1 MWREEVVRQVPLGP
15 PGARDAVREVY
26 RRRNGTHGF
35 RWRDRVTGQFVRAP
49 DAPPRPPRSRE
60 GHAAAAVPAAAA
72 AAPPDPPL
80 ADPVIPQ
87 AAASS
92 GGPQA
97 AQALHL
103 APLPSAPPPPL
114 APGPDVAPT
123 AQPAPFPFVDS
134 GASVHVPV
142 VAPTIPLVSIAHIVD
157 AGGSLRWH
165 PGGAIDITLP
175 PPPAPEVEPTQAAL
189 NWVRVVEK
197 LRRYITRQQRRRAG
211 HQAALLQGVGW
222 ALGWGEHRRSLLRWR
237 RACQLFLA
245 ALRLVLR
252 TVLERP
258 RDATV
263 VGLAIFAG
271 AGRFLPGGEFLGS
284 QGANATAPGDPPLP
298 ALGAPP
304 RED

>member
-1 MWREEVVRQVPLGP
+1 MWREEVVRQAPLGP
-15 PGARDAVREVY
+15 PTRDAVREAY
-26 RRRNGTHGF
+26 RRRDGTLGF
-35 RWRDRVTGQFVRAP
+35 LWRDPVTGQFTRAP
-49 DAPPRPPRSRE
+49 GAPPRPPRSR
-60 GHAAAAVPAAAA
+60 GRHAAVAVPAPAA

-142 VAPTIPLVSIAHIVD
+142 VAPVPSVVSIAHIVD

-165 PGGAIDITLP
+165 PGGAIDITFP
-175 PPPAPEVEPTQAAL
+175 PPPAPEVEPTQAAPQ
-189 NWVRVVEK
+189 VRGARHDSSK
-197 LRRYITRQQRRRAG
+197 
-211 HQAALLQGVGW
+211 
-222 ALGWGEHRRSLLRWR
+222 RRSWW
-237 RACQLFLA
+237 
-245 ALRLVLR
+245 
-252 TVLERP
+252 
-258 RDATV
+258 
-263 VGLAIFAG
+263 
-271 AGRFLPGGEFLGS
+271 
-284 QGANATAPGDPPLP
+284 
-298 ALGAPP
+298 
-304 RED
+304 

>member
-1 MWREEVVRQVPLGP
+1 MWREEVVRQLP
-15 PGARDAVREVY
+15 PASDAVREVF
-26 RRRNGTHGF
+26 RRANGTVGF
-35 RWRDRVTGQFVRAP
+35 RWRDPVTGQFVRAP
-49 DAPPRPPRSRE
+49 DAPPRPPRSRG

-72 AAPPDPPL
+72 SAPPEPPL

-87 AAASS
+87 VAVVA

-103 APLPSAPPPPL
+103 APLPSAPPLPL
-114 APGPDVAPT
+114 APGRDAPPARGAPVPLVDT
-123 AQPAPFPFVDS
+123 GAQAVDLPPVIAAPQ
-134 GASVHVPV
+134 
-142 VAPTIPLVSIAHIVD
+142 IVSIAHIVD
-157 AGGSLRWH
+157 AGGSFRVH
-165 PGGAIDITLP
+165 PGGAIDITFP
-175 PPPAPEVEPTQAAL
+175 PPPAPEEEPTQAAL

-222 ALGWGEHRRSLLRWR
+222 ALGWSEHRRSLLRWR
-237 RACQLFLA
+237 RACQLLLA

-263 VGLAIFAG
+263 VGLAILATVGQFFPNG
-271 AGRFLPGGEFLGS
+271 KFLGG

-298 ALGAPP
+298 ALEAPSHLG
-304 RED
+304 